1 MLKIHLLTRSFSI
14 VFASALAIGAAVPF
28 SLVNADSA
36 QAAEITNL
44 TVTSTGPLTAG
55 QVNSE
60 PIVVSFTAPTA
71 IPADGNNSA
80 YVSLVGAS
88 AVTAPSGSDCT
99 GAVTVQNDQGFT
111 NNCSLFASPNVSTQ
125 AMGDFGASAV
135 NWPANTTWTFTY
147 AANTITLP
155 YAATMN
161 VGASTFVASSP
172 PTNIDS
178 TQLAVSLTGYVAP
191 TKTVTFDANGGE
203 GTMAN
208 QEASAAT
215 ALTANSFTRSG
226 YTFIGWNTLANGTG
240 TAIVEAASFAFAVD
254 QTLYA
259 QWAAVPVTPTA
270 ATETSPA
277 QTAAPVTPT
286 ATPESSL
293 AKTGTSD
300 DSSSL
305 LSSSSWM
312 ITIGI
317 ALLLFVQLR
326 MRSQSYIYAM
336 NNLSNSAWKNYLS
349 SRGRH

>member
-1 MLKIHLLTRSFSI
+1 MPKFQFFSRSFSL
-14 VFASALAIGAAVPF
+14 VFASALAIGTTVPLSVF
-28 SLVNADSA
+28 SADSS

-55 QVNSE
+55 QVNSA

-80 YVSLVGAS
+80 CVSLVGAS

-99 GAVTVQNDQGFT
+99 GAVTVQNDQSFT
-111 NNCSLFASPNVSTQ
+111 NNCSLFVSPNVSTQ

-155 YAATMN
+155 NAATMN

-191 TKTVTFDANGGE
+191 TKTVTFNANGGE

-208 QEASAAT
+208 QVASAAT

-226 YTFIGWNTLANGTG
+226 YSFTGWNTLANGTG
-240 TAIVEAASFAFAVD
+240 TAFAEAASFAFAVD

-259 QWAAVPVTPTA
+259 QWAAVPVTQA
-270 ATETSPA
+270 
-277 QTAAPVTPT
+277 AAPET
-286 ATPESSL
+286 AL
-293 AKTGTSD
+293 AKTGNSD
-300 DSSSL
+300 DSATV
-305 LSSSSWM
+305 LSNSALM
-312 ITIGI
+312 ITGGL
-317 ALLLFVQLR
+317 ALLLMVQLR
-326 MRSQSYIYAM
+326 IRSQSYIYAM

-349 SRGRH
+349 SGGRN